1 MNELVC
7 IGKVI
12 NFFGIK
18 GELKVL
24 TNFDKK
30 ELVYKVGMPIKIK
43 EEDLTITS
51 IRVHKNY
58 YLIRVNDINDI
69 NKITKYIGYN
79 IYVKKED
86 IILEEDDYLLE
97 ELIGATVIEGNKNIG
112 KVTEIYTSN
121 YNNYVKVLYN
131 KKSFLIPIIKE
142 YIIKFDREK
151 KILYINNSLSLII

>member
-69 NKITKYIGYN
+69 NKITKYIGFN

-131 KKSFLIPIIKE
+131 KNSFLIPIIKE
-142 YIIKFDREK
+142 YIIKFDRDK
-151 KILYINNSLSLII
+151 KILYTNNALSLII

>member
-121 YNNYVKVLYN
+121 YNNYVNVLYN

-142 YIIKFDREK
+142 YIIKFDRDK
-151 KILYINNSLSLII
+151 KILYTNNALSLII

>member
-112 KVTEIYTSN
+112 KVTKIYTSN

-142 YIIKFDREK
+142 YIIKFDRDK
-151 KILYINNSLSLII
+151 KILYTNNALSLII

>member
-43 EEDLTITS
+43 EEDLKITS

-58 YLIRVNDINDI
+58 YLIRVNKRNDI

-142 YIIKFDREK
+142 YIIKFDRDK
-151 KILYINNSLSLII
+151 KILYTNNALSLII

>member
-43 EEDLTITS
+43 EEDLKITS

-112 KVTEIYTSN
+112 KVTEVYTSN
-121 YNNYVKVLYN
+121 YNNYVRVLYN
-131 KKSFLIPIIKE
+131 KKSYLIPIIKE
-142 YIIKFDREK
+142 YIIKFDRDK
-151 KILYINNSLSLII
+151 KILYTNNALSLII

>member
-69 NKITKYIGYN
+69 NKITKYIGFN

-142 YIIKFDREK
+142 YIIKFDRDK
-151 KILYINNSLSLII
+151 KILYTNNALSLII

>member
-97 ELIGATVIEGNKNIG
+97 ELIGATVTEGNKNIG

-142 YIIKFDREK
+142 YIIKFDRDK
-151 KILYINNSLSLII
+151 KILYTNNALSLII

>member
-86 IILEEDDYLLE
+86 IILE
-97 ELIGATVIEGNKNIG
+97 
-112 KVTEIYTSN
+112 
-121 YNNYVKVLYN
+121 
-131 KKSFLIPIIKE
+131 
-142 YIIKFDREK
+142 
-151 KILYINNSLSLII
+151 

>member
-7 IGKVI
+7 IGKII

-142 YIIKFDREK
+142 YIIKFDRDK
-151 KILYINNSLSLII
+151 KILYTNNALSLII